1 MKSLKIVVL
10 GMALFMAGT
19 VQAQVA
25 LSVNIGSPPM
35 WGPVGYSNAQYYY
48 LPDVES
54 YYDVPSSMFIYQND
68 GVWIRRSYLPVRY
81 RNYNLYNGYK
91 VVMVDYHGS
100 TPYYNHKFYKQKYAK
115 GYRGP
120 AQKTIG
126 SKPAKSKINTRFPS
140 DGHSNRYVQPVNS
153 QNNGNVNA
161 KNPNHG
167 NSKGGG
173 KGKKK

>member
-1 MKSLKIVVL
+1 MKTLKLVIL

-19 VQAQVA
+19 VQAQVT
-25 LSVNIGSPPM
+25 VNIGTPPM
-35 WGPVGYSNAQYYY
+35 WGPVGYSNVQYYY
-48 LPDVES
+48 LPDVEA
-54 YYDVPSSMFIYQND
+54 YYDVPSSQFIYLNE
-68 GVWIRRSYLPVRY
+68 GAWIRRSYLPVRY

-120 AQKTIG
+120 AQKNIG
-126 SKPAKSKINTRFPS
+126 TKPAKSNMKTRFPS
-140 DGHSNRYVQPVNS
+140 DGHSNKYKQS
-153 QNNGNVNA
+153 ADSKKSGNGNT
-161 KNPNHG
+161 KNSNQG
-167 NSKGGG
+167 SKHEGG